1 VSNREAEAS
10 AAAMPGVEAL
20 EAAVRRLIAEIR
32 DVRQSEASAR
42 ARADRSDELL
52 RQFVD
57 GRQDPGA
64 LSRRVAEVEAEND
77 ALRRRIER
85 GRERIDQILASIRF
99 LEDRR

>member
-1 VSNREAEAS
+1 MSNREAEES
-10 AAAMPGVEAL
+10 AVAIPGLEAL

-32 DVRQSEASAR
+32 DVRQSVADAQ
-42 ARADRSDELL
+42 ARADRSDQLL

-57 GRQDPGA
+57 GSQDPGA
-64 LSRRVAEVEAEND
+64 LSQRVAEVEAEN
-77 ALRRRIER
+77 AQLRRRIEG

>member
-1 VSNREAEAS
+1 MSNREAEES
-10 AAAMPGVEAL
+10 AGAVPGIEAL

-32 DVRQSEASAR
+32 EVRRSEADAR
-42 ARADRSDELL
+42 QRADRSDELL

-64 LSRRVAEVEAEND
+64 LSRRVAEVEAEN
-77 ALRRRIER
+77 AELRGRIER

>member
-1 VSNREAEAS
+1 MSNREAEES
-10 AAAMPGVEAL
+10 AAAIPGVDAL
-20 EAAVRRLIAEIR
+20 EAAVRRLIAETR
-32 DVRQSEASAR
+32 EVRQLAVDAEAR
-42 ARADRSDELL
+42 AERSDELL

-64 LSRRVAEVEAEND
+64 LSRRVAEVEAEN
-77 ALRRRIER
+77 AELRRRIER

>member
-1 VSNREAEAS
+1 MSNREAEES
-10 AAAMPGVEAL
+10 TAAVPGIEAL
-20 EAAVRRLIAEIR
+20 EAAVRRLIEELR
-32 DVRQSEASAR
+32 EVRQSEAGAR
-42 ARADRSDELL
+42 VRADRSDELL

-64 LSRRVAEVEAEND
+64 LSRRVAEVEAEN
-77 ALRRRIER
+77 AELRGRIER

>member
-1 VSNREAEAS
+1 MSNREAEES
-10 AAAMPGVEAL
+10 TAAIPGVAAI
-20 EAAVRRLIAEIR
+20 EAAVRRLIAEMR
-32 DVRQSEASAR
+32 DVRQSAADAQ

-64 LSRRVAEVEAEND
+64 LSRRVAEVEAEN
-77 ALRRRIER
+77 AELRRRIER

-99 LEDRR
+99 LEDRQ

>member
-1 VSNREAEAS
+1 M
-10 AAAMPGVEAL
+10 AMPGVEAL

>member
-1 VSNREAEAS
+1 
-10 AAAMPGVEAL
+10 MPGVEAL
-20 EAAVRRLIAEIR
+20 EAAVRRLIAELR

-57 GRQDPGA
+57 GRQDPAA

>member
-1 VSNREAEAS
+1 MSNREAEES
-10 AAAMPGVEAL
+10 AAAIPGVEAL
-20 EAAVRRLIAEIR
+20 EVAVRRLIAEMR
-32 DVRQSEASAR
+32 NARQSEADAR

-64 LSRRVAEVEAEND
+64 LSRRVAEVEAENVQ
-77 ALRRRIER
+77 LRQRIER

>member
-1 VSNREAEAS
+1 
-10 AAAMPGVEAL
+10 MPGVEAL
-20 EAAVRRLIAEIR
+20 EAAVRRLIAELR

>member
-1 VSNREAEAS
+1 MSNREAEES
-10 AAAMPGVEAL
+10 AAAVPGIEAL
-20 EAAVRRLIAEIR
+20 EAAVRSLIAEIR
-32 DVRQSEASAR
+32 EARQSEADAR
-42 ARADRSDELL
+42 TRADRSDELL

-64 LSRRVAEVEAEND
+64 LSRRVEEVETENAE
-77 ALRRRIER
+77 LRRRIER

>member
-1 VSNREAEAS
+1 
-10 AAAMPGVEAL
+10 MPGVEAL

>member
-20 EAAVRRLIAEIR
+20 EAAVRRLIAELR

-57 GRQDPGA
+57 GRQDPAA

>member
-1 VSNREAEAS
+1 MSNREAEES
-10 AAAMPGVEAL
+10 AVAIPGIDAL
-20 EAAVRRLIAEIR
+20 EAAVRRLVAETR
-32 DVRQSEASAR
+32 EARQLAADAR

-64 LSRRVAEVEAEND
+64 LSRRITEVEAEN
-77 ALRRRIER
+77 AELRRRIER